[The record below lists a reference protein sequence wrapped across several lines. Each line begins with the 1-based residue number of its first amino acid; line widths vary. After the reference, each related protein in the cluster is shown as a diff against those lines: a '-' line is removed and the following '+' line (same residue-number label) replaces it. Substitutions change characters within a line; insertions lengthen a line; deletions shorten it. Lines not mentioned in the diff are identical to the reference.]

1 MRSATATAPHE
12 FSLIVPP
19 PLHLQRA
26 FAGRAAEINVLK
38 PHRGAHLAKLS
49 GLFASLQ
56 HRAFRSE
63 L

>member
-1 MRSATATAPHE
+1 
-12 FSLIVPP
+12 LKVPP
-19 PLHLQRA
+19 PLHLQPA
-26 FAGRAAEINVLK
+26 FAGRVAQINVLK